1 MDNYNGYKLKPKE
14 CSIQPNDVIIRVI
27 PGSSQVLVGS
37 IAIALEGNR
46 ISMSHNKNWTTEYSD
61 WRAIETKP
69 GQKAVAGDTVYCI
82 KNTGGACSQHDSFRI
97 TDHSNRNYISPEKGH
112 ILLNGTITGQ
122 GWNWKAIDFIVLVKA
137 DSKELQEFPCFRRGI
152 VGKNVVKFES
162 PKRGTIVFTGESQF
176 DLGHTSN
183 TWVDYNNTSVW
194 EPCEDPALSHTS
206 VDPYKAKP
214 GDYVE
219 WADNSTPTSMTKGHL
234 YKVLKVLSPTVLSIL
249 NNCNKED
256 VWLKERFKRVSDK
269 PIQEFPCFRRA
280 IRDGHVV
287 KFISPNEGSIIISGN
302 SYYDIKYTSNTW
314 VDYNDTSVWEP
325 CSDPREIEEVTP
337 VVVDPYKA
345 KPGDY
350 VEWADESTPSLSMTK
365 GQLYKVINADS
376 SGLVLLNN
384 HNHRDFWKKLRFK
397 RVPDKAIQDP
407 VLISSD
413 DHIDALAYA
422 LRIPIS
428 YISIDSMMHKPTPV
442 DTATISIVPVDS
454 MMNKPTHPK
463 QNSKGKQMNSNLFTD
478 ILKLLTQTEQTDLEK
493 APSTYAFFYN
503 NEGEYE
509 GTARVANETEAK
521 ALLQKPE
528 HLGYTMRIYTFSD
541 EFTTQIPV
549 VSTIK
554 KTVVAKPARKPRA
567 TKAI

>member
-14 CSIQPNDVIIRVI
+14 YSIQPDDIIIRIKTNGVDL
-27 PGSSQVLVGS
+27 PAGQ
-37 IAIALEGNR
+37 IAIALGDNE
-46 ISMSHNKNWTTEYSD
+46 ISTSLHKEWNTYYSH

-82 KNTGGACSQHDSFRI
+82 KNTGGACNQHDSFRI
-97 TDHSNRNYISPEKGH
+97 TDHSNRNFIFPEKDH
-112 ILLNGTITGQ
+112 RLLNGTITSQ
-122 GWNWKAIDFIVLVKA
+122 WWSWSANNFVVLVKA

-183 TWVDYNNTSVW
+183 TWVNYNNTSVW
-194 EPCEDPALSHTS
+194 EPCEAPELSHTP

-219 WADNSTPTSMTKGHL
+219 WADNSTPTSMTKGNL

-314 VDYNDTSVWEP
+314 VDCNDTSVWEHY
-325 CSDPREIEEVTP
+325 SDPKDTVEKVTP
-337 VVVDPYKA
+337 VVVDPFEA

-350 VEWADESTPSLSMTK
+350 VEWAEGSRASMTL
-365 GQLYKVINADS
+365 GNFYKVLSVFPNTLRITDD
-376 SGLVLLNN
+376 LNN
-384 HNHRDFWKKLRFK
+384 EDTWSRSRFK
-397 RVPDKAIQDP
+397 RVLDKAIKDP

-428 YISIDSMMHKPTPV
+428 HIAIDYSMMHKP
-442 DTATISIVPVDS
+442 AQI
-454 MMNKPTHPK
+454 NQK
-463 QNSKGKQMNSNLFTD
+463 SKGKQMNSNLFTD

-509 GTARVANETEAK
+509 GTARVANEAEAK

-554 KTVVAKPARKPRA
+554 KTVAVKPARKPRA
-567 TKAI
+567 AKA

>member
-1 MDNYNGYKLKPKE
+1 MDSYNGYKLKPKE
-14 CSIQPNDVIIRVI
+14 YSIQPNDVIIRVKGRMSFI
-27 PGSSQVLVGS
+27 TNGQ
-37 IAIALEGNR
+37 IALALGDND
-46 ISMSHNKNWTTEYSD
+46 ISTYLHKTWTTSYSD
-61 WRAIETKP
+61 WRAIETRL

-82 KNTGGACSQHDSFRI
+82 KDTGGSCNQHDSFRI
-97 TDHSNRNYISPEKGH
+97 TDCSNRNFLSPEKDH

-122 GWNWKAIDFIVLVKA
+122 GWNWKAIDFVVLVKA
-137 DSKELQEFPCFRRGI
+137 DSKEIQEFPCFRRGI
-152 VGKNVVKFES
+152 VNRNVVKFVS
-162 PKRGTIVFTGESQF
+162 PNRGTIVFTGKSQF
-176 DLGHTSN
+176 DLEHTSN
-183 TWVDYNNTSVW
+183 SWVSYNN
-194 EPCEDPALSHTS
+194 
-206 VDPYKAKP
+206 
-214 GDYVE
+214 
-219 WADNSTPTSMTKGHL
+219 
-234 YKVLKVLSPTVLSIL
+234 
-249 NNCNKED
+249 
-256 VWLKERFKRVSDK
+256 
-269 PIQEFPCFRRA
+269 
-280 IRDGHVV
+280 
-287 KFISPNEGSIIISGN
+287 
-302 SYYDIKYTSNTW
+302 
-314 VDYNDTSVWEP
+314 TSVWEP

-337 VVVDPYKA
+337 VVVDPFEA

-384 HNHRDFWKKLRFK
+384 HTHRDFWKKLRFK

-454 MMNKPTHPK
+454 MMNKPTQHK

-509 GTARVANETEAK
+509 GTARVANEAEAK

-528 HLGYTMRIYTFSD
+528 HLGYTMRIYSFSD
-541 EFTTQIPV
+541 AFTTQIPV

-554 KTVVAKPARKPRA
+554 KVVKPEMYKAPKAPRKPRA
-567 TKAI
+567 PKAI

>member
-1 MDNYNGYKLKPKE
+1 MWE
-14 CSIQPNDVIIRVI
+14 
-27 PGSSQVLVGS
+27 
-37 IAIALEGNR
+37 
-46 ISMSHNKNWTTEYSD
+46 HYSD
-61 WRAIETKP
+61 PK
-69 GQKAVAGDTVYCI
+69 DTV
-82 KNTGGACSQHDSFRI
+82 
-97 TDHSNRNYISPEKGH
+97 EK
-112 ILLNGTITGQ
+112 
-122 GWNWKAIDFIVLVKA
+122 
-137 DSKELQEFPCFRRGI
+137 
-152 VGKNVVKFES
+152 
-162 PKRGTIVFTGESQF
+162 
-176 DLGHTSN
+176 
-183 TWVDYNNTSVW
+183 
-194 EPCEDPALSHTS
+194 
-206 VDPYKAKP
+206 
-214 GDYVE
+214 
-219 WADNSTPTSMTKGHL
+219 
-234 YKVLKVLSPTVLSIL
+234 
-249 NNCNKED
+249 
-256 VWLKERFKRVSDK
+256 
-269 PIQEFPCFRRA
+269 
-280 IRDGHVV
+280 
-287 KFISPNEGSIIISGN
+287 
-302 SYYDIKYTSNTW
+302 
-314 VDYNDTSVWEP
+314 
-325 CSDPREIEEVTP
+325 VTP
-337 VVVDPYKA
+337 VVVDPFEA

-413 DHIDALAYA
+413 DHIDALSYA

-454 MMNKPTHPK
+454 MMDKPTQPK

-509 GTARVANETEAK
+509 GTARVANEAEAK

-528 HLGYTMRIYTFSD
+528 HLGYTMRIYSFSD

-554 KTVVAKPARKPRA
+554 KTAVAKPARKPRVS
-567 TKAI
+567 KA

>member
-14 CSIQPNDVIIRVI
+14 YSIQPNDIIIRVKGRMSFI
-27 PGSSQVLVGS
+27 TNGQ
-37 IAIALEGNR
+37 IALALGDNQ
-46 ISMSHNKNWTTEYSD
+46 ISTYLHNTWTTSYSD
-61 WRAIETKP
+61 WRAIETRL

-82 KNTGGACSQHDSFRI
+82 KNTGGACNQHDSFRI
-97 TDHSNRNYISPEKGH
+97 TDCSNRNFLSPEEDH
-112 ILLNGTITGQ
+112 TLLNGTITGQ
-122 GWNWKAIDFIVLVKA
+122 GWNWKAINFVVLVKA
-137 DSKELQEFPCFRRGI
+137 EDKEVQEFPCYRKGI
-152 VGKNVVKFES
+152 VNRNVVKFVS
-162 PKRGTIVFTGESQF
+162 PKGGTIVFTGESQF
-176 DLGHTSN
+176 DLGHASN
-183 TWVDYNNTSVW
+183 DWIDYNNTSVW
-194 EPCEDPALSHTS
+194 EPCEAPELSHTP
-206 VDPYKAKP
+206 VDPFEAKP

-219 WADNSTPTSMTKGHL
+219 WADNSTPTSMTKGNL

-314 VDYNDTSVWEP
+314 VDCNDTSVWEP
-325 CSDPREIEEVTP
+325 CEAPSNQEAPTASFIPFTIVDKKGNERTCVGLSKDNWYVTKNPNGNRSHHNPLFWIKKEKLKGDIEIANITSSVSLDPITTV
-337 VVVDPYKA
+337 Y
-345 KPGDY
+345 
-350 VEWADESTPSLSMTK
+350 
-365 GQLYKVINADS
+365 
-376 SGLVLLNN
+376 
-384 HNHRDFWKKLRFK
+384 
-397 RVPDKAIQDP
+397 
-407 VLISSD
+407 
-413 DHIDALAYA
+413 
-422 LRIPIS
+422 
-428 YISIDSMMHKPTPV
+428 
-442 DTATISIVPVDS
+442 VDS
-454 MMNKPTHPK
+454 MMNKPK
-463 QNSKGKQMNSNLFTD
+463 QTNSKGKQMNSNLFTD

-509 GTARVANETEAK
+509 GTARVANEAEAK

-528 HLGYTMRIYTFSD
+528 HLGYTMRIYSFSD

-554 KTVVAKPARKPRA
+554 KTVVDKPARKTRA
-567 TKAI
+567 AKA

>member
-1 MDNYNGYKLKPKE
+1 MRFKTTLIKKVGGIGILNTSDAHPIMLKEEHIEDENY
-14 CSIQPNDVIIRVI
+14 
-27 PGSSQVLVGS
+27 
-37 IAIALEGNR
+37 LE
-46 ISMSHNKNWTTEYSD
+46 IVC
-61 WRAIETKP
+61 KP

-82 KNTGGACSQHDSFRI
+82 KSTGGSCNQHDSFRI
-97 TDHSNRNYISPEKGH
+97 TDYSNRNFLSPEKDH
-112 ILLNGTITGQ
+112 ILLNGTVTGQ
-122 GWNWKAIDFIVLVKA
+122 GWNWKAIDFVVLVKA

-152 VGKNVVKFES
+152 VGENVVKFVS
-162 PKRGTIVFTGESQF
+162 PKSGTIVFTGKSQY
-176 DLGHTSN
+176 DLGHASSS
-183 TWVDYNNTSVW
+183 WVDYNNTSVW
-194 EPCEDPALSHTS
+194 EPCSDPREIEKVTPVV

-234 YKVLKVLSPTVLSIL
+234 YKVLKVLSPTVLSII
-249 NNCNKED
+249 NNHSNED
-256 VWLKERFKRVSDK
+256 VWLKE
-269 PIQEFPCFRRA
+269 
-280 IRDGHVV
+280 
-287 KFISPNEGSIIISGN
+287 
-302 SYYDIKYTSNTW
+302 
-314 VDYNDTSVWEP
+314 
-325 CSDPREIEEVTP
+325 
-337 VVVDPYKA
+337 
-345 KPGDY
+345 
-350 VEWADESTPSLSMTK
+350 
-365 GQLYKVINADS
+365 
-376 SGLVLLNN
+376 
-384 HNHRDFWKKLRFK
+384 RFK

-454 MMNKPTHPK
+454 MMNKPTQTN

-509 GTARVANETEAK
+509 GTARVANEAEAK

-528 HLGYTMRIYTFSD
+528 HLGYTMRIYSFSD
-541 EFTTQIPV
+541 EFTTQIPI

-567 TKAI
+567 AKA

>member
-14 CSIQPNDVIIRVI
+14 YSIQPNDVIIRVKGRMSFI
-27 PGSSQVLVGS
+27 TNGQ
-37 IAIALEGNR
+37 IALALGDNQ
-46 ISMSHNKNWTTEYSD
+46 ISTYLHNTWTTSYSD

-82 KNTGGACSQHDSFRI
+82 KNTGSDCNQHDSFRI
-97 TDHSNRNYISPEKGH
+97 TDHSNRNYVSPEKGH
-112 ILLNGTITGQ
+112 KLLNGTITLQ
-122 GWNWKAIDFIVLVKA
+122 GWNWKAIDFVVLVKA

-183 TWVDYNNTSVW
+183 TWVNYNNTSVW
-194 EPCEDPALSHTS
+194 EPCEAPELSHTP

-219 WADNSTPTSMTKGHL
+219 WADNSTPTSMTKGNL

-314 VDYNDTSVWEP
+314 VNYNNTSVWEHY
-325 CSDPREIEEVTP
+325 SDPKDTVEKVTP
-337 VVVDPYKA
+337 VVVDPFEA

-413 DHIDALAYA
+413 DHIDALSYA
-422 LRIPIS
+422 LRMPIS
-428 YISIDSMMHKPTPV
+428 HISIDYSMMHKPTQ
-442 DTATISIVPVDS
+442 I
-454 MMNKPTHPK
+454 NQK
-463 QNSKGKQMNSNLFTD
+463 SKGKQMNSNLFTD
-478 ILKLLTQTEQTDLEK
+478 ILKLLMQTEQTDLEK

-509 GTARVANETEAK
+509 GTARVANEAEAK

-528 HLGYTMRIYTFSD
+528 HLGYTMRIYSFSD

-554 KTVVAKPARKPRA
+554 KTVVAKPARKPRVS
-567 TKAI
+567 KVK

>member
-1 MDNYNGYKLKPKE
+1 MDNYKGYKLKPKE
-14 CSIQPNDVIIRVI
+14 YSIQPNDVIIRVKGRMSFI
-27 PGSSQVLVGS
+27 TNGQ
-37 IAIALEGNR
+37 IALALGDND
-46 ISMSHNKNWTTEYSD
+46 ISTYLHKTWTTSYSD

-69 GQKAVAGDTVYCI
+69 GQKAVAGDIVYCI
-82 KNTGGACSQHDSFRI
+82 KNRGGDCSQHDSFRV
-97 TDHSNRNYISPEKGH
+97 TDYSNRNYISPEKGH
-112 ILLNGTITGQ
+112 KLLNGTITLQ
-122 GWNWKAIDFIVLVKA
+122 GWNWKAIDFVVLVKA
-137 DSKELQEFPCFRRGI
+137 DSEELQEFPCFRRGI

-183 TWVDYNNTSVW
+183 TWVDYNNTNVW
-194 EPCEDPALSHTS
+194 EPC
-206 VDPYKAKP
+206 
-214 GDYVE
+214 
-219 WADNSTPTSMTKGHL
+219 N
-234 YKVLKVLSPTVLSIL
+234 
-249 NNCNKED
+249 
-256 VWLKERFKRVSDK
+256 
-269 PIQEFPCFRRA
+269 
-280 IRDGHVV
+280 
-287 KFISPNEGSIIISGN
+287 
-302 SYYDIKYTSNTW
+302 
-314 VDYNDTSVWEP
+314 
-325 CSDPREIEEVTP
+325 DPREIEKVTP
-337 VVVDPYKA
+337 VVVDPFKA

-376 SGLVLLNN
+376 NGLVLLNN
-384 HNHRDFWKKLRFK
+384 HSHRDFWKKLRFK

-413 DHIDALAYA
+413 DHMDSLAYA

-428 YISIDSMMHKPTPV
+428 YIAIDSMMHKPTPV

-454 MMNKPTHPK
+454 MMNKPTQPK
-463 QNSKGKQMNSNLFTD
+463 QKSKGKQMNSTLFTD

-509 GTARVANETEAK
+509 GTARVANEAEAK

-528 HLGYTMRIYTFSD
+528 HLGYTMRIYSFSD

-554 KTVVAKPARKPRA
+554 KVVKPEMYKAPKAPRKPRA
-567 TKAI
+567 PKAI

>member
-1 MDNYNGYKLKPKE
+1 MRFKTTLIKKVGDIGILNTSDAHPIMLKEEHIEDENYLGIV
-14 CSIQPNDVIIRVI
+14 C
-27 PGSSQVLVGS
+27 
-37 IAIALEGNR
+37 
-46 ISMSHNKNWTTEYSD
+46 
-61 WRAIETKP
+61 KP
-69 GQKAVAGDTVYCI
+69 GQKAIAGDTVYCI
-82 KNTGGACSQHDSFRI
+82 KNTGGACNQHDSFRV

-112 ILLNGTITGQ
+112 KLLNGTITLQ
-122 GWNWKAIDFIVLVKA
+122 GWNWKAIDFVVLVKA
-137 DSKELQEFPCFRRGI
+137 DSKEIQEFPCFRRAI
-152 VGKNVVKFES
+152 KNKHIVKFIS
-162 PKRGTIVFTGESQF
+162 PREGTIAVSGNSGLPLEY
-176 DLGHTSN
+176 TSN
-183 TWVDYNNTSVW
+183 WADCNDASVW
-194 EPCEDPALSHTS
+194 EPCEDPALSHTP

-214 GDYVE
+214 GDYIE

-314 VDYNDTSVWEP
+314 VDCNDTSVWEHY
-325 CSDPREIEEVTP
+325 SDPKDTVEKVTP
-337 VVVDPYKA
+337 VVVDPFEA

-376 SGLVLLNN
+376 NGLVLLNN
-384 HNHRDFWKKLRFK
+384 HTHRDFWKKLRFK
-397 RVPDKAIQDP
+397 RVPDKPIQDP

-413 DHIDALAYA
+413 DHMDSLAYA

-454 MMNKPTHPK
+454 MMNKPTQPK

-509 GTARVANETEAK
+509 GTARVANEAEAK

-554 KTVVAKPARKPRA
+554 KTVVAKPVAAKPTRKPRA
-567 TKAI
+567 PKAI

>member
-14 CSIQPNDVIIRVI
+14 YSIQPNDVIIRVKGGV
-27 PGSSQVLVGS
+27 PSAPEGQ
-37 IAIALEGNR
+37 IALALGDND
-46 ISMSHNKNWTTEYSD
+46 ISTYLHKTWTTSYSD

-82 KNTGGACSQHDSFRI
+82 KNTGGACNQHDSFRI
-97 TDHSNRNYISPEKGH
+97 TDYSNRNFISPEEGH
-112 ILLNGTITGQ
+112 KLLNGTITGQ
-122 GWNWKAIDFIVLVKA
+122 GWNWKAIDFVVLVKA

-152 VGKNVVKFES
+152 VNRNVVKFVS
-162 PKRGTIVFTGESQF
+162 PNRGTIVFTGKSQF
-176 DLGHTSN
+176 DLEHTSN
-183 TWVDYNNTSVW
+183 SWVSYNN
-194 EPCEDPALSHTS
+194 
-206 VDPYKAKP
+206 
-214 GDYVE
+214 
-219 WADNSTPTSMTKGHL
+219 
-234 YKVLKVLSPTVLSIL
+234 
-249 NNCNKED
+249 
-256 VWLKERFKRVSDK
+256 
-269 PIQEFPCFRRA
+269 
-280 IRDGHVV
+280 
-287 KFISPNEGSIIISGN
+287 
-302 SYYDIKYTSNTW
+302 
-314 VDYNDTSVWEP
+314 TSVWEP

-376 SGLVLLNN
+376 NGLVLLNN
-384 HNHRDFWKKLRFK
+384 HTHRDFWKKLRFK
-397 RVPDKAIQDP
+397 RVPDKSIQEP

-428 YISIDSMMHKPTPV
+428 YISIDSMMHKP
-442 DTATISIVPVDS
+442 
-454 MMNKPTHPK
+454 K
-463 QNSKGKQMNSNLFTD
+463 QTNSKGKQMNSNLFTD

-509 GTARVANETEAK
+509 GTARVANEAEAK

-528 HLGYTMRIYTFSD
+528 HLGYTMRIYSFSD
-541 EFTTQIPV
+541 EFTTHIPV

-554 KTVVAKPARKPRA
+554 KTVADKPARKPRA
-567 TKAI
+567 AKA